1 MALGGAGEARLQ
13 GSGEVIGDF
22 RRCLRPSECP
32 YAAGAGAALPLA
44 APEVWGAT
52 LAELLPGDTELA
64 WEIADLLVAEGVLG
78 GDDGLDDLDDLDEV
92 DAALF

>member
-1 MALGGAGEARLQ
+1 MALGGAGEALPR
-13 GSGEVIGDF
+13 GAGEVIGEF

-32 YAAGAGAALPLA
+32 YAAGATLPLA
-44 APEVWGAT
+44 TPELWGAA

-78 GDDGLDDLDDLDEV
+78 GEDGLGDWDELDEV
-92 DAALF
+92 VPS

>member
-1 MALGGAGEARLQ
+1 MALGGAGEARPQ
-13 GSGEVIGDF
+13 GSGEVIGEF

-32 YAAGAGAALPLA
+32 YAAGATLPLA

-78 GDDGLDDLDDLDEV
+78 GDDGLDELDEV
-92 DAALF
+92 EEALL

>member
-1 MALGGAGEARLQ
+1 VALGGAGEARPQ

-52 LAELLPGDTELA
+52 LAELLPGDTALA

-78 GDDGLDDLDDLDEV
+78 GDDDLDGLGDLDEV
-92 DAALF
+92 DGALL

>member
-1 MALGGAGEARLQ
+1 VGLGPSAHDGTRGPGEAVD
-13 GSGEVIGDF
+13 GF

-32 YAAGAGAALPLA
+32 YAQSAPLPLA
-44 APEVWGAT
+44 APEAWGAA

-78 GDDGLDDLDDLDEV
+78 DDGLTEADLL
-92 DAALF
+92 L

>member
-1 MALGGAGEARLQ
+1 VGLGPSAHDGIPGPGEAVDGL
-13 GSGEVIGDF
+13 

-32 YAAGAGAALPLA
+32 YARSAPLPLA
-44 APEVWGAT
+44 APEAWGAA

-78 GDDGLDDLDDLDEV
+78 DDDLSEADLV
-92 DAALF
+92 F